1 MSSRKRNYWE
11 IETRY
16 CFALAVDNVL
26 RVWSVFYIFW
36 KRRMNDWVVSAP
48 AVTGDMILRSTPRS
62 TRHPVCCECC
72 ELEATGPRPRAHLTC
87 SPETISCHQSSSGC
101 RDLSSGV
108 RHNYQ
113 ASEIWASADNS
124 VSILDEG
131 CDSLPGALVRHLT
144 FMIHAAPFCAHSNI
158 ESNFDTH
165 EESIN

>member
-72 ELEATGPRPRAHLTC
+72 ELEATGPRPRAQSHLFPGDHLLSSIIIRVSRPLIWC
-87 SPETISCHQSSSGC
+87 PSQLPGLWDLSICRQLGINIGWRMRQSSRRTC
-101 RDLSSGV
+101 
-108 RHNYQ
+108 Q
-113 ASEIWASADNS
+113 
-124 VSILDEG
+124 
-131 CDSLPGALVRHLT
+131 T
-144 FMIHAAPFCAHSNI
+144 SNI
-158 ESNFDTH
+158 HDSCCTILRPLKYWIQFWY
-165 EESIN
+165 SWGIY